1 MAKNK
6 EPTKE
11 ETPKVPSSATVL
23 LLFGTIA
30 DTTWRLFVPTLL
42 GVIIGLMVDNH
53 FATKPWFTVVGVI
66 AGALLAFELVYL
78 QMKGIKK

>member
-1 MAKNK
+1 M
-6 EPTKE
+6 
-11 ETPKVPSSATVL
+11 PKKKSKKAVSEVPSPATVL

-42 GVIIGLMVDNH
+42 GVIIGLLVDTH
-53 FATKPWFTVVGVI
+53 FATKPWFTAIGVI

>member
-1 MAKNK
+1 M
-6 EPTKE
+6 
-11 ETPKVPSSATVL
+11 PKKKSKKAVSEVPSPATVL

-42 GVIIGLMVDNH
+42 GVIVGLMIDNH
-53 FATKPWFTVVGVI
+53 FATKPWFTIIGVGV
-66 AGALLAFELVYL
+66 GALLAFALVYS